1 MKRLLLMAGCALGF
15 WSSAVYAQPTT
26 TPTPSYKILLMK
38 TVSAA
43 EKDTFDELLTQV
55 RSPEAQSPEAML
67 RLLTVEGALKPM
79 VWCAASTDKGN
90 AQVCTFR
97 VEGLQ
102 DDSVAGEVKK
112 IRFKQISRVWI
123 ADKIDEAWRCADGRG
138 KSDAYHTT
146 LCK

>member
-79 VWCAASTDKGN
+79 GPNRCTAPAVRKRSAS
-90 AQVCTFR
+90 
-97 VEGLQ
+97 
-102 DDSVAGEVKK
+102 
-112 IRFKQISRVWI
+112 RFS
-123 ADKIDEAWRCADGRG
+123 GR
-138 KSDAYHTT
+138 
-146 LCK
+146 